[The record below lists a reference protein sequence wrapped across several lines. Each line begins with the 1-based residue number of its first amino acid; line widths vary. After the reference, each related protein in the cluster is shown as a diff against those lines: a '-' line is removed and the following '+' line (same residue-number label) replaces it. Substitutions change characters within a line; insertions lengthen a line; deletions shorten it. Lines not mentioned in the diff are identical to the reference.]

1 MKILPT
7 MTKHNAIA
15 PLAQNKTNTHT
26 TQKDINS
33 VSFKR
38 IDFAAAKIIENRIAQ
53 RGISANVNG
62 NEFVA
67 ECYEKVIK
75 LFEQLFKKSYL
86 PAFVGTERLENNS
99 YLGVYSEHCDSIN
112 VNKNLDTSVYY
123 DMETLKES
131 TKRAHNNLLLP
142 NWASSAHPAHTFVHE
157 FSHAAHWH
165 HLEEKQGYNGAKRV
179 WYGLEGT
186 RIPTSI
192 GRLIAKFKIS
202 QYAIGTKEKCDMC
215 EFLAER
221 MAKDVCAGL
230 TDDMWVKYKDID
242 VKYDDIFNRK
252 WNYRYSSPQ
261 SYIDYFTQQV
271 WNGDIEGAKRVGD
284 DANEYLAEL
293 ESQKV
298 APAIEIASSVVET
311 VIPGGFL
318 LSKLFKN
325 ISENITNKLDDR
337 NKLKLN
343 G

>member
-1 MKILPT
+1 
-7 MTKHNAIA
+7 
-15 PLAQNKTNTHT
+15 
-26 TQKDINS
+26 
-33 VSFKR
+33 
-38 IDFAAAKIIENRIAQ
+38 
-53 RGISANVNG
+53 
-62 NEFVA
+62 
-67 ECYEKVIK
+67 
-75 LFEQLFKKSYL
+75 
-86 PAFVGTERLENNS
+86 
-99 YLGVYSEHCDSIN
+99 
-112 VNKNLDTSVYY
+112 
-123 DMETLKES
+123 
-131 TKRAHNNLLLP
+131 
-142 NWASSAHPAHTFVHE
+142 
-157 FSHAAHWH
+157 
-165 HLEEKQGYNGAKRV
+165 
-179 WYGLEGT
+179 
-186 RIPTSI
+186 
-192 GRLIAKFKIS
+192 
-202 QYAIGTKEKCDMC
+202 MC